1 MKVFI
6 TRIIPEAGL
15 RLFREAGIEITQW
28 EEKREL
34 TQQELIDHCKQADA
48 LLTAGRSTINAAFLK
63 ECSHLKAVSLFAV
76 GYDNV
81 DVPEATRL
89 GIPIGHTPDVLS
101 KATADIAFL
110 LMQNTARKAFFHHK
124 RILNGDWNFFEPMAN
139 IGLDLQGK
147 TLGVFGLGK
156 IGFEMAKSCKGAFE
170 MDILYHNRSQ
180 NAEAEEKLQ
189 AKKVSFEELLAQSDV
204 ISVHANLT
212 EETKGLFNKETFGKM
227 KPNAIFVNTARGAI
241 HNEEDLLEALQQKTI
256 WGAGL
261 DVTNPEPMDKD
272 NVLLS
277 LPNVAV
283 LPHIGSSTE
292 ETRNNMAI
300 LAAKNA
306 IAGIRNERLP
316 KVVNPE
322 VYESKKS

>member
-15 RLFREAGIEITQW
+15 QLFREAGIEVTQW

-34 TQQELIDHCKQADA
+34 TQEELISNCKKVDA
-48 LLTAGRSTINAAFLK
+48 LLTAGRSTINAEFLNA
-63 ECSHLKAVSLFAV
+63 CSHLKVVSLFAT

-81 DVPEATRL
+81 DIEEATRL
-89 GIPIGHTPDVLS
+89 KIPIGHTPDVLS

-110 LMQNTARKAFFHHK
+110 LMQSVARKAFFHHK
-124 RILNGDWNFFEPMAN
+124 RIINNDWNFFEPLAN
-139 IGLDLQGK
+139 IGQDLQGK
-147 TLGVFGLGK
+147 TLGIFGLGK
-156 IGFEMAKSCKGAFE
+156 IGYEMARASKGAFE
-170 MDILYHNRSQ
+170 MDILYHNRSTNQ
-180 NAEAEEKLQ
+180 EAEDKLG
-189 AKKVSFEELLAQSDV
+189 ARKVTFDELLAQSDV

-212 EETKGLFNKETFGKM
+212 DETKDLFNKEAFAKM
-227 KPNAIFVNTARGAI
+227 KPNAIFINTARGPI
-241 HNEEDLLEALQQKTI
+241 HNEKELLQALQDKTI

-272 NVLLS
+272 NVLLRM
-277 LPNVAV
+277 PNVAV

-292 ETRNNMAI
+292 ETRNNMA
-300 LAAKNA
+300 LLSARNA
-306 IAGIRNERLP
+306 IAGIKGERLP

-322 VYESKKS
+322 VYQ

>member
-6 TRIIPEAGL
+6 TRIIPQAGL
-15 RLFREAGIEITQW
+15 QLFQEAGIQVTQW

-34 TQQELIDHCKQADA
+34 TQQELIDNCKNADA
-48 LLTAGRSTINAAFLK
+48 LLTAGRSTIDAQFLN
-63 ECSHLKAVSLFAV
+63 ECKHLKAISLFAV

-81 DVPEATRL
+81 DIAEATKL
-89 GIPIGHTPDVLS
+89 KIPIGHTPDVLS

-124 RILNGDWNFFEPMAN
+124 RILNDDWNFFEPMAN
-139 IGLDLQGK
+139 IGIDLQGK

-170 MDILYHNRSQ
+170 MDILYHNRST
-180 NAEAEEKLQ
+180 NPEAEQKLN

-212 EETKGLFNKETFGKM
+212 DETKGLFSAETFRKM
-227 KPNAIFVNTARGAI
+227 KPNAIFVNTARGSI
-241 HNEEDLLEALQQKTI
+241 HNEKDLLEALQNKTI

-261 DVTNPEPMDKD
+261 DVTNPEPMHKD
-272 NVLLS
+272 NILLNM
-277 LPNVAV
+277 PNVAV

-306 IAGIRNERLP
+306 IAGIKNERLP
-316 KVVNPE
+316 KVVNAE
-322 VYESKKS
+322 VYD

>member
-15 RLFREAGIEITQW
+15 QLFKDAGIEVTQW

-34 TQQELIDHCKQADA
+34 TDQELIDHCKNADA
-48 LLTAGRSTINAAFLK
+48 LLTAGRSKIDANFLK
-63 ECSHLKAVSLFAV
+63 ACSHLKVISLFAV

-81 DVPEATRL
+81 DISEATKL
-89 GIPIGHTPDVLS
+89 KIPIGHTPDVLS

-124 RILNGDWNFFEPMAN
+124 RIGNGDWSFFEPTAHLG
-139 IGLDLQGK
+139 IDLQNK

-156 IGFEMAKSCKGAFE
+156 IGFEMAKSAKGAFE
-170 MDILYHNRSQ
+170 MDIIYHNRSKNEQ
-180 NAEAEEKLQ
+180 AENQLQ
-189 AKKVSFEELLAQSDV
+189 ARKVSFEELLEKSDV

-212 EETKGLFNKETFGKM
+212 DETKGVFNKDTFAKM
-227 KPNAIFVNTARGAI
+227 KPKAIFVNTARGPI
-241 HNEEDLLEALQQKTI
+241 HNEKDLLEALENKTI

-261 DVTNPEPMDKD
+261 DVTNPEPMDK
-272 NVLLS
+272 NNTLLD

-300 LAAKNA
+300 LAARNV
-306 IAGIRNERLP
+306 IAGLKNERLP

-322 VYESKKS
+322 IYD

>member
-15 RLFREAGIEITQW
+15 KLFREAGIEVTQW

-34 TQQELIDHCKQADA
+34 TQEELIAHCKAADA
-48 LLTAGRSTINAAFLK
+48 LLTAGRSKIDADFLNA
-63 ECSHLKAVSLFAV
+63 CSHLKAISLFAT
-76 GYDNV
+76 GFDNV
-81 DVPEATRL
+81 DVAEATKL

-124 RILNGDWNFFEPMAN
+124 RILNDDWGFFEPMAN
-139 IGLDLQGK
+139 IGIDLQGK
-147 TLGVFGLGK
+147 TLGILGLGK
-156 IGFEMAKSCKGAFE
+156 IGFEMAKSSKGAFE
-170 MDILYHNRSQ
+170 MEILYHNRST
-180 NAEAEEKLQ
+180 NEEAETKLN
-189 AKKVSFEELLAQSDV
+189 AKKVSLEELLAQSDV

-212 EETKGLFNKETFGKM
+212 DETKGLFNKETFTKM
-227 KPNAIFVNTARGAI
+227 KPNAIFVNTARGQI
-241 HNEEDLLEALQQKTI
+241 HNEEDLLEALENRTI

-261 DVTNPEPMDKD
+261 DVTNPEPMDKN
-272 NVLLS
+272 NVLLDM
-277 LPNVAV
+277 PNVAV

-300 LAAKNA
+300 LSAKNA
-306 IAGIRNERLP
+306 IAGIRDERLP

-322 VYESKKS
+322 VYR

>member
-15 RLFREAGIEITQW
+15 QLFKDAGIEVSQW

-34 TQQELIDHCKQADA
+34 TDQELIDHCKNADG
-48 LLTAGRSTINAAFLK
+48 LLTAGRSKIDAAFLK
-63 ECSHLKAVSLFAV
+63 ACSHLKVISLFAV

-81 DVPEATRL
+81 DISEATKL
-89 GIPIGHTPDVLS
+89 KIPIGHTPDVLS

-124 RILNGDWNFFEPMAN
+124 RISNGDWSFFEPTAHLG
-139 IGLDLQGK
+139 IDLQNK

-156 IGFEMAKSCKGAFE
+156 IGFEMAKSAKGAFE
-170 MDILYHNRSQ
+170 MDIIYHNRSKNEQ
-180 NAEAEEKLQ
+180 AENQLQ
-189 AKKVSFEELLAQSDV
+189 ARKVSFEELLEKSDV

-212 EETKGLFNKETFGKM
+212 DETKGVFNKDTFAKM
-227 KPNAIFVNTARGAI
+227 KPNAIFVNTARGPI
-241 HNEEDLLEALQQKTI
+241 HNEKDLLEALENKSI

-261 DVTNPEPMDKD
+261 DVTNPEPMDK
-272 NVLLS
+272 NNTLLD

-300 LAAKNA
+300 LAARNV
-306 IAGIRNERLP
+306 IAGLKNERLP

-322 VYESKKS
+322 IYN

>member
-15 RLFREAGIEITQW
+15 QLFKDAGIEVSQW

-34 TQQELIDHCKQADA
+34 TDQELIDHCKNADG
-48 LLTAGRSTINAAFLK
+48 LLTAGRSKIDAAFLK
-63 ECSHLKAVSLFAV
+63 ACSHLKVISLFAV

-81 DVPEATRL
+81 DISEATKL
-89 GIPIGHTPDVLS
+89 KIPIGHTPDVLS

-124 RILNGDWNFFEPMAN
+124 RIGNGDWSFFEPTAHLG
-139 IGLDLQGK
+139 IDLQNK

-156 IGFEMAKSCKGAFE
+156 IGFEMAKSAKGAFE
-170 MDILYHNRSQ
+170 MDIIYHNRSHNEQ
-180 NAEAEEKLQ
+180 AENQLQ
-189 AKKVSFEELLAQSDV
+189 ARKVSFEELLEKSDV

-212 EETKGLFNKETFGKM
+212 DETKGVFNKDTFAKM
-227 KPNAIFVNTARGAI
+227 KPNAIFVNTARGPI
-241 HNEEDLLEALQQKTI
+241 HNEKDLLEALENKTI

-261 DVTNPEPMDKD
+261 DVTNPEPMDK
-272 NVLLS
+272 NNTLLD

-283 LPHIGSSTE
+283 LPHIGSSTQ

-300 LAAKNA
+300 LAARNV
-306 IAGIRNERLP
+306 IAGLKNERLP

-322 VYESKKS
+322 IYD